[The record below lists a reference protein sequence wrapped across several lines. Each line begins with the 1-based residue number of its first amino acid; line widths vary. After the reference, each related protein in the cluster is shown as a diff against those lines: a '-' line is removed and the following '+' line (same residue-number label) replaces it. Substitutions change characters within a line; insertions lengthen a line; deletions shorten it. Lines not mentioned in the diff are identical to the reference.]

1 MSAQDLP
8 PPAPR
13 PPLPDNEA
21 ERLAA
26 LRATRLLDTP
36 REQAFDDL
44 VALATAVTGASMAAV
59 SLIDA
64 ERQWFKAAFGFDA
77 CETPRDIAFCAH
89 TILDPRHMLVVEDA
103 TRDPRFARNPVVT
116 GEMGIRFYAGV
127 PLVDAEGNALGSL
140 CVFDQHP
147 RKLGEREAAALR
159 ALARQ
164 AAFLIELRRT
174 TEALNLQM
182 RERAWYQQQLLHYSQ
197 LLEAQNA
204 DLALQTRTD
213 QLTGLPNR
221 RGYGELMGAALGHAE
236 EEGTP
241 LSVAIVDLDHFKNI
255 NDSLGH
261 PEGDRVLVRVAQVLA
276 EQMKDVGLA
285 ARYGGEEFAP
295 LLPATGLEQAREHC
309 HAVCDAVA
317 AMDDCS
323 GVTVSIGV
331 AQWQPGELP
340 GQALSRADAALYRAK
355 LGGRNRVELA
365 S

>member
-1 MSAQDLP
+1 PDDPAVPRQPDRQVRLPHRAAAGPQPADPVDGRRVRLPRDPAAPRAHRQHQARHAQARPVAQPDPGGAARPAPAVQRLVSAPDLP
-8 PPAPR
+8 PPPPR

-26 LRATRLLDTP
+26 RRATRLLDTP

-103 TRDPRFARNPVVT
+103 TRDPRFAHNPVVT

-221 RGYGELMGAALGHAE
+221 RGYGEVMSAAL
-236 EEGTP
+236 
-241 LSVAIVDLDHFKNI
+241 
-255 NDSLGH
+255 
-261 PEGDRVLVRVAQVLA
+261 
-276 EQMKDVGLA
+276 
-285 ARYGGEEFAP
+285 
-295 LLPATGLEQAREHC
+295 
-309 HAVCDAVA
+309 
-317 AMDDCS
+317 
-323 GVTVSIGV
+323 
-331 AQWQPGELP
+331 
-340 GQALSRADAALYRAK
+340 
-355 LGGRNRVELA
+355 
-365 S
+365 